1 MKYQLSADQGPVSAA
16 FLTEGVPDFNAAIN
30 WTHRLAYGRNSD
42 KSDLLCVFRDRC
54 ATCSTKHALI
64 KQLAD
69 EIGRDDVELFIGI
82 YLMQES
88 NTAKVGRV
96 LAHYGLACLPE
107 AHCYLKIKG
116 SVVDLTHPGLPV
128 ADHVADL
135 QEEISI
141 EAHQTGA
148 FKISYHQ
155 SVLQKWLQENT
166 SIPYSPEEIWSIR
179 EACIAALSE

>member
-1 MKYQLSADQGPVSAA
+1 MEYLLSADQGPVAAA
-16 FLTEGVPDFNAAIN
+16 FLVEGVSDFSAAMD

-64 KQLAD
+64 KQLAE
-69 EIGRDDVELFIGI
+69 EIERADVRLFIGI
-82 YLMQES
+82 YLMQAR
-88 NTAKVGRV
+88 NTAKVADV
-96 LAHYGLACLPE
+96 LAQYGLACLPE
-107 AHCYLKIKG
+107 AHCYLKINE
-116 SVVDLTHPGLPV
+116 SIVDLTHPGLPV

-141 EAHQTGA
+141 EAHQIGA
-148 FKISYHQ
+148 FKIAYHQ
-155 SVLQKWLQENT
+155 SALQKWLQENT